1 LSKRTKEVAIAMWLL
16 FILAL
21 VILEATTGSAQNI
34 EGQLIASQYGTWQVS
49 GYAPDTYTFAP
60 TACRVQGGNSFF
72 PAFTAGT
79 PVKIVDGDPNL
90 TETVTPTNV
99 ISDNNACSISI
110 APVNH
115 HNLPYY
121 LTSATGGLQEAINA
135 NLTNPG
141 SNTIILNN
149 RWYQLGGSSSII
161 SSVQGTT
168 QLGLVDITT
177 VPSTF
182 YKWNGSQYVQAASAD
197 EVSSVFGRTGG
208 VVAESGDYTCLQ
220 VTDCGAEPNAHL
232 STTLST
238 SISTTDTVIP
248 LAASPSGLT
257 TSGVVVIDSEWIA
270 YSGISGNNL
279 NGATRGYHQTT
290 AASHASGASVNSILI
305 DFTTPAQAPLDY
317 LLAGEGPE
325 TSMLV
330 INCDTP
336 DLTGQVLTQFGCAGT
351 GLEISDGGNI
361 LQNGGVGEN
370 KLQSATGIGPGG
382 GLAPIT
388 NSGYLFDSTR
398 QNQSAVPQG
407 FGAGIAG
414 PVESVQPT
422 TIAAP
427 TITNFAEPVGTT
439 TWSYECTGTDVDG
452 NTYPGTIASITNGP
466 TTITSGEILVSCPFS
481 AGAASETIWR
491 TAGGPNQ
498 ASMITGVQP
507 MSLVDGGGSGT
518 PGTPP
523 TTNSSIPKV
532 CTAGEASCLLSG
544 AVAPTGSCTNG
555 WLYSNTSGSPSAL
568 YQCEGAEWVAVIPST
583 VASVFGRTGAVVAA
597 SGDYTAAQVTNAAA
611 TNAANTYTAA
621 GASSAPAAMYTG
633 TPFTGGTGTTTEP
646 YWYYNCSGSTAPTTF
661 STSGTIYGVNTC
673 SGFTGNIFDFYL
685 NGTEEFT
692 LDSAGSIALAGNIA
706 GRSLGTTTNCSSAAS
721 PAVCGGSPS
730 GSVAVPV
737 SSATLVVDTTAVTTN
752 SQIQLTFDSS
762 LGSRLGATC
771 NTSIQQPTVSAR
783 TAGTSFTITLPTTVP
798 TNPVCISY
806 TIIN

>member
-1 LSKRTKEVAIAMWLL
+1 LSERTKEVAIAIWLL

-21 VILEATTGSAQNI
+21 VIPAATTGSAQNI

-49 GYAPDTYTFAP
+49 GYAPDTYTFVP
-60 TACRVQGGNSFF
+60 TACRVQGGDSFF

-90 TETVTPTNV
+90 TETVSPTNV
-99 ISDNNACSISI
+99 TSNNNACSISI

-141 SNTIILNN
+141 LNTIILNN

-161 SSVQGTT
+161 SRVQGTA

-182 YKWNGSQYVQAASAD
+182 YKWNGSQYVQAASGD

-208 VVAESGDYTCLQ
+208 VAAESGDYTCLE
-220 VTDCGAEPNAHL
+220 VTGCGVEPNTYL

-238 SISTTDTVIP
+238 SISATGSVIP
-248 LAASPSGLT
+248 LTASPSGLAG
-257 TSGVVVIDSEWIA
+257 SGVVVIDSEWIA

-279 NGATRGYHQTT
+279 TGATRGYHQTT
-290 AASHASGASVNSILI
+290 AATHGGGTTVDVVSV
-305 DFTTPAQAPLDY
+305 DFTNPSQGPWDYAVSTGPTP
-317 LLAGEGPE
+317 
-325 TSMLV
+325 TILV
-330 INCDTP
+330 FGCATANQ
-336 DLTGQVLTQFGCAGT
+336 TGQIFIQFGCAGSDVEVT
-351 GLEISDGGNI
+351 DGGSI
-361 LQNGGVGEN
+361 FQNNGAGEN
-370 KLQSATGIGPGG
+370 KLQAETGIGPGG

-407 FGAGIAG
+407 FGGGIAG

-427 TITNFAEPVGTT
+427 TITNFAEPVGST

-452 NTYPGTIASITNGP
+452 NSYPGTIASITNGP
-466 TTITSGEILVSCPFS
+466 ATITSGEIVVSCPFS

-498 ASMITGVQP
+498 GPMITTSAPNPAV
-507 MSLVDGGGSGT
+507 VNDGGGSVT

-523 TTNSSIPKV
+523 STNSSVPKQCV
-532 CTAGEASCLLSG
+532 DGEVSCWTSTAI
-544 AVAPTGSCTNG
+544 APTGSCTNG
-555 WLYSNTSGSPSAL
+555 WLDTNQSGSPATL
-568 YQCEGAEWVAVIPST
+568 YQCVSGAWKAITASPAV
-583 VASVFGRTGAVVAA
+583 
-597 SGDYTAAQVTNAAA
+597 
-611 TNAANTYTAA
+611 TNAANTYTVNGAA
-621 GASSAPAAMYTG
+621 STPAAEYTG
-633 TPFTGGTGTTTEP
+633 TPFSGGTGTTTMP

-692 LDSAGSIALAGNIA
+692 LNRAGSITLAGNIA
-706 GRSLGTTTNCSSAAS
+706 GRSFGTTTNCSSTAS

-730 GSVAVPV
+730 GSVVVPV
-737 SSATLVVDTTAVTTN
+737 SGATLVVDTSAVTAN
-752 SQIQLTFDSS
+752 SQIHLTFDSS
-762 LGSRLGATC
+762 LGSRLGAIC
-771 NTSIQQPTVSAR
+771 NTAIQQPTVSAR
-783 TAGTSFTITLPTTVP
+783 TAGISFTITLPTTVA

>member
-1 LSKRTKEVAIAMWLL
+1 MSERTKEFAIAIWLL

-21 VILEATTGSAQNI
+21 VILAATTGSAQNI

-60 TACRVQGGNSFF
+60 TACRVQGGDSFF
-72 PAFTAGT
+72 PAFKAGT

-90 TETVTPTNV
+90 TETVSPTNV
-99 ISDNNACSISI
+99 ISNNNACSISI

-141 SNTIILNN
+141 LNTIILNN
-149 RWYQLGGSSSII
+149 QWYQLGGSSSII
-161 SSVQGTT
+161 SRVQGTA

-182 YKWNGSQYVQAASAD
+182 YKWNGSQYAQAASGD

-208 VVAESGDYTCLQ
+208 VAAESGDYTCLE
-220 VTDCGAEPNAHL
+220 VTGCDAEPNAYL

-238 SISTTDTVIP
+238 SISATGTVIP
-248 LAASPSGLT
+248 LTASPSGLAA
-257 TSGVVVIDSEWIA
+257 SGVVVIDSEWIA

-279 NGATRGYHQTT
+279 TGATRGYHQTT
-290 AASHASGASVNSILI
+290 AATHSGGTTVNVVSV
-305 DFTTPAQAPLDY
+305 DFTNPSQGPWDYAVSTGPTP
-317 LLAGEGPE
+317 
-325 TSMLV
+325 TILV
-330 INCDTP
+330 FGCATANQ
-336 DLTGQVLTQFGCAGT
+336 TGQIFIQFGCAGSDV
-351 GLEISDGGNI
+351 EITDGGSI
-361 LQNGGVGEN
+361 FQNNGAGEN
-370 KLQSATGIGPGG
+370 KLQAETGIGPGG

-407 FGAGIAG
+407 FGGGIAG

-427 TITNFAEPVGTT
+427 TITNFAEPVGST

-466 TTITSGEILVSCPFS
+466 ATITSGEILVSCPFS

-491 TAGGPNQ
+491 TAGGPNTG
-498 ASMITGVQP
+498 SMITGVQP
-507 MSLVDGGGSGT
+507 ETLIDGGGSAT

-523 TTNSSIPKV
+523 AINSSIPKV

-544 AVAPTGSCTNG
+544 TVAPIGSCANG
-555 WLYSNTSGSPSAL
+555 WLYSNTSGTPSAL
-568 YQCEGAEWVAVIPST
+568 YQCEGAVWVAVIPST

-621 GASSAPAAMYTG
+621 GASSAPATMYTG
-633 TPFTGGTGTTTEP
+633 TPYTGGTGTTTYP

-692 LDSAGSIALAGNIA
+692 LNRAGSITLAGNIA
-706 GRSLGTTTNCSSAAS
+706 GRSFGTTTNCSSAAS

-730 GSVAVPV
+730 GSVAVPA
-737 SSATLVVDTTAVTTN
+737 SGTTLVVDTSAVTAN

-771 NTSIQQPTVSAR
+771 NTAIQQPTVSAR
-783 TAGTSFTITLPTTVP
+783 TAGISFTITLPTTVA
-798 TNPVCISY
+798 TNPVCMSY